1 MLTDPAQIQTTTY
14 AFYKKLFEIHPPS
27 TLRLAE
33 EVWHNSC
40 RMDPADIEELTKPF
54 TEEEVKRVVFDTK
67 EHTAPGPDGGFSV
80 SFYKHCWEIIKG
92 ELMELIYDFY
102 LGNSDIA
109 KLNYGVITLVP
120 NVKEV
125 NKC

>member
-1 MLTDPAQIQTTTY
+1 M
-14 AFYKKLFEIHPPS
+14 
-27 TLRLAE
+27 
-33 EVWHNSC
+33 
-40 RMDPADIEELTKPF
+40 
-54 TEEEVKRVVFDTK
+54 VFDTK

>member
-1 MLTDPAQIQTTTY
+1 M
-14 AFYKKLFEIHPPS
+14 
-27 TLRLAE
+27 
-33 EVWHNSC
+33 
-40 RMDPADIEELTKPF
+40 
-54 TEEEVKRVVFDTK
+54 VFDMK
-67 EHTAPGPDGGFSV
+67 ENTTPCPDGFSV

-92 ELMELIYDFY
+92 ELMELIHDFY